1 MDAATSDMT
10 EEDHA
15 FLELV
20 ATIGE
25 DLIDNGYTPADDGE
39 DDTTIHDYCVLFTH
53 WEEDTPSLYLCRH
66 SSEARTVLIT
76 AYDFE
81 LKEILVHSLEDWER
95 CSELLTEERGLP
107 LESRPEEEGIAKAGY
122 TYGPNY
128 ELVRPSGEG
137 LV

>member
-1 MDAATSDMT
+1 MDTSTTMT
-10 EEDHA
+10 DEDHA

-39 DDTTIHDYCVLFTH
+39 DDTTIDNYRVLFTH
-53 WEEDTPSLYLCRH
+53 WEEDTPSLYVCRH

-76 AYDFE
+76 ACDFE
-81 LKEILVHSLEDWER
+81 LKEILIHSFEDWAR
-95 CSELLTEERGLP
+95 CSELMTEERGLP

-128 ELVRPSGEG
+128 ELVPSGEG
-137 LV
+137 IV